1 MIPLILRDF
10 LYVNYFIKV
19 YLILLCGL
27 FGQNI
32 RVTTESGKPL
42 PYTFITH
49 INSGKWVQSNENG
62 YVQIHFS
69 ISSGDSIQFY
79 RFGYHTEIHQ
89 WPLNNNQIILNPN
102 PFQMKTVFSV
112 GGKVRSNIF
121 SFNQQSIKS
130 VPLSGVVNHEKVLET
145 LPGLSIRT
153 FGGPGSISSISINGG
168 PTSQTQVKIGEFDLT
183 NIQTGMADLSQL
195 PYPFIE
201 SATLI
206 SSGEDLEGSGSQN
219 GTLSL
224 LPWNRKNSIVISSGS
239 FGHSSFHTTFS
250 LSGAKHQASF
260 LFGNRHELGNFP
272 VQWKDESFL
281 RTNNHFNQTFGA
293 FQSKGMI
300 RKNMYLQTIGLF
312 SSQDRGVPGLVWSPS
327 LAAHQD
333 ELNLLGITMGW
344 MNPFGDGKI
353 RGMIRQSNETY
364 ADPTYNIQTNHK
376 VSSKLFSI
384 NQKVYLTPKITSTLA
399 GEFNSQS
406 LLSSIYSHSRESYVG
421 KIGLDWNL
429 AHSLEIKSSFRQDYS
444 ENIYNEST
452 QKISVHYSPKMS
464 LLNSIRILSSTHFRF
479 PTFND
484 LYWEPGG
491 NPDLQPEN
499 GNQQSIDFH
508 FSQSKFG
515 QLQIHYF
522 ISETHNLIQW
532 VPLLTY
538 WQPKNISYANR
549 SGWTAKWNWAYQSIK
564 THLSYSS
571 IYTNNEENDKPLRY
585 APSQLWT
592 LTLDWNPSSWLFH
605 TQIHGA
611 SSMISTYSWP
621 EDIIIPSH
629 QLLSGSIGKSFMMP
643 WVEILTVLSIDNAT
657 NIQYESSKGYP
668 EAGRSFR
675 FTLTLNQKKKGNQS

>member
-10 LYVNYFIKV
+10 LYVKYFIKV
-19 YLILLCGL
+19 CLIVLCGL
-27 FGQNI
+27 FGQQI

-49 INSGKWVQSNENG
+49 NNSYQWFQSNENG
-62 YVQIHFS
+62 YVNIHFS
-69 ISSGDSIQFY
+69 ISPGDSIQFY
-79 RFGYHTEIHQ
+79 RFGYHTELRQ
-89 WPLNNNQIILNPN
+89 WPLNNNQIVLIPN
-102 PFQMKTVFSV
+102 PVQMKT
-112 GGKVRSNIF
+112 IF
-121 SFNQQSIKS
+121 SIGGNVQSKIVSFNHQSVKS
-130 VPLSGVVNHEKVLET
+130 VPLSGVVNHGKILET

-168 PTSQTQVKIGEFDLT
+168 PTSQTRVKVGEFDLT

-206 SSGEDLEGSGSQN
+206 SSGENLEGSGSQN

-224 LPWNRKNSIVISSGS
+224 SPWSHNNSFVVSSGS
-239 FGHSSFHTTFS
+239 FGHSSFHTTLSFS
-250 LSGAKHQASF
+250 GVKHQASF

-281 RTNNHFNQTFGA
+281 RTNNHFNQSFGA

-300 RKNMYLQTIGLF
+300 NKHMYLQTIGLF

-333 ELNLLGITMGW
+333 ELKLLGITMGW

-353 RGMIRQSNETY
+353 RAMIRHSNETY
-364 ADPTYNIQTNHK
+364 SDPTYNIQTNHK
-376 VSSKLFSI
+376 VSSNLLSI
-384 NQKVYLTPKITSTLA
+384 NQKVHLTQQVTSLLA

-406 LLSSIYSHSRESYVG
+406 LLSSVYSHSRKSFVG

-429 AHSLEIKSSFRQDYS
+429 AQSLQIKPSIRHDYS
-444 ENIYNEST
+444 ENLYNEST
-452 QKISVHYSPKMS
+452 QRFSVHYSRKRS
-464 LLNSIRILSSTHFRF
+464 LFKSIRILSSTHFRF

-491 NPDLQPEN
+491 NHDLQPEN
-499 GNQQSIDFH
+499 GNQQSIDLH
-508 FSQSKFG
+508 FSQSKLG
-515 QLQIHYF
+515 QLQFHYF
-522 ISETHNLIQW
+522 KSETNNLIQW

-538 WQPKNISYANR
+538 WQPKNISHANR
-549 SGWTAKWNWAYQSIK
+549 SGWTTKWNWAYKTIK
-564 THLSYSS
+564 THFSYSS
-571 IYTNNEENDKPLRY
+571 IHSNNEENDKPLRY

-592 LTLDWNPSSWLFH
+592 FTTEWTPKEWHFH
-605 TQIHGA
+605 GQIHGA
-611 SSMISTYSWP
+611 SSMVSTYSWP

-629 QLLSGSIGKSFMMP
+629 QILSGSIGKSFHTQ
-643 WVEILTVLSIDNAT
+643 WFQYITTLFVDNVT

-675 FTLTLNQKKKGNQS
+675 FTLTLKQKKKGNQS